1 MKTPARSLAK
11 KTVVL
16 TDGTVVGTLY
26 NITVDFKTGS
36 IVNLLVKPQNEIPEF
51 RKEEGLYFIPFEC
64 VRSLRDYIVVD
75 RRKLRV

>member
-1 MKTPARSLAK
+1 MDVPARSLAR

-51 RKEEGLYFIPFEC
+51 RKDEGLYLIPFDC
-64 VRSLRDYIVVD
+64 VRSLKDYIVVD
-75 RRKLRV
+75 RRKLRK